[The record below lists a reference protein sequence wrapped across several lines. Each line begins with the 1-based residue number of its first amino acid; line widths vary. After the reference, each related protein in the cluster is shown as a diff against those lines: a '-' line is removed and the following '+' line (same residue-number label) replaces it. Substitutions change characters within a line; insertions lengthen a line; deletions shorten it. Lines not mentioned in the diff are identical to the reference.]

1 MGLQADWYERIY
13 ELLDLR
19 SFSNLWYWLAV
30 AVVWSSASHFV
41 VGVPYDMVLRARRR
55 GGQAERDLEDL
66 ARIHATRIVSAE
78 ERAGAWIVGVMA
90 FWLTV
95 LGLLGFHYRIEFAQ
109 AVFLIVA
116 PLTPVG
122 YVTLRAARNI
132 AVQSLA
138 GEALRR
144 QIARTRLAIQ
154 VIGFFALLLTA
165 MWGMYQNL
173 LLGGLRG

>member
-1 MGLQADWYERIY
+1 VSQPDWYERIY

-55 GGQAERDLEDL
+55 GGQAQQDLEDL
-66 ARIHATRIVSAE
+66 ARIQAGRFVSAE
-78 ERAGAWIVGVMA
+78 QRAGAWIVGVIS

-95 LGLLGFHYRIEFAQ
+95 LSLLGFHYGIEFAQ

-122 YVTLRAARNI
+122 YISLLSARRI
-132 AVQSLA
+132 AGQSLA
-138 GEALRR
+138 GEALQR
-144 QIARTRLAIQ
+144 QISRTRHAIQ
-154 VIGFFALLLTA
+154 VIGFFALVITA
-165 MWGMYQNL
+165 LWGMYQNL
-173 LLGGLRG
+173 LLGGLHG